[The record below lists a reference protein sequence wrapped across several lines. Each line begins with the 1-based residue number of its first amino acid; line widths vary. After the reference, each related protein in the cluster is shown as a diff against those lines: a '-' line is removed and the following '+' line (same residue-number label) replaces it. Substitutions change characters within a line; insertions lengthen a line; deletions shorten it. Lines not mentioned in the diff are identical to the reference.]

1 MTAWTLLFAAGL
13 FEVGFTYGLKL
24 TQTTLN
30 VFSLGLVA
38 VSAIL
43 SFGCLWLSLKHIP
56 LGTAYAIWTGMGVV
70 GAALIGVVK
79 FDEPLNFARIACI
92 GLIAAGGIGL
102 RLLGVQK

>member
-1 MTAWTLLFAAGL
+1 
-13 FEVGFTYGLKL
+13 
-24 TQTTLN
+24 
-30 VFSLGLVA
+30 
-38 VSAIL
+38 
-43 SFGCLWLSLKHIP
+43 
-56 LGTAYAIWTGMGVV
+56 MGVV